1 MGDLEDTMRPCRKR
15 CLHSAP
21 ASRHQP
27 CAHPHCGHLWPLC
40 PRSGPRVNLSWGW
53 PGGQGRGPNCPE
65 RAVSLGIPAEIWERC
80 RLPLSGLPVPPPT
93 QCWAPGP
100 SDGMPPCSSPSPPRL
115 QGKPEPPSN
124 ETQAGLAE
132 RLGFLLTPSSH
143 RQPHIH
149 QGHLG
154 DADDSAV
161 LQAHSPSSCD
171 PRAGAFSYLTDH
183 CGPWSLGHPGQG
195 GRGAALRLEGATA
208 AASLHPRYSPPT
220 PHPQQTPPAQGHSWL
235 GSGRPVQCY

>member
-1 MGDLEDTMRPCRKR
+1 MAQT
-15 CLHSAP
+15 AP
-21 ASRHQP
+21 KELYPWVS
-27 CAHPHCGHLWPLC
+27 L
-40 PRSGPRVNLSWGW
+40 PRSGSVAGCH
-53 PGGQGRGPNCPE
+53 CP
-65 RAVSLGIPAEIWERC
+65 A
-80 RLPLSGLPVPPPT
+80 
-93 QCWAPGP
+93 
-100 SDGMPPCSSPSPPRL
+100 SPSRTPPVLGPRPIRWDASLLFTVTPRL

-149 QGHLG
+149 QGHLR
-154 DADDSAV
+154 DTDDSAV

-171 PRAGAFSYLTDH
+171 PRAGAFSYLTNH
-183 CGPWSLGHPGQG
+183 CGPWSLGHLGQG

-220 PHPQQTPPAQGHSWL
+220 PHPQQTPPAWGHSWL